1 MDKPNI
7 KPEPNEINNIK
18 SGTKRWGPT
27 KKCFRCEAPFSPQ
40 HLKECKA
47 MGITCVKCG
56 KKGHFAKCCQTRGAG
71 NFAKSRKI
79 VKAPA
84 QSIQR
89 TDEWEGSSSGSIIE
103 EDKIVLT
110 IEGGENGQFFISG
123 KINGNQFKTMVD
135 SGSPVTIFEIEEIK
149 RIMKRKTLFIRQLP
163 EDEEYVDFN
172 KRKLNRLGYVF
183 CQLEVG
189 ESKMQKARIL
199 VAERGAKSQ
208 IGRDWLNAFNYKFVS
223 PNQNEGK
230 PIICKITS
238 GTTKPNKTTKPSETT
253 KPENWNDKQNEQIK
267 LKQQFKDL
275 FEREGKLNKHK
286 VRIEF
291 KQNAKITQ
299 QKGRRVP
306 VQLQEAVQK
315 EFERLLEEGHIEK
328 VNEVTDKKFIQP
340 VVITVKKDK
349 SVKIALHARALHNE
363 IVKDKY
369 QMPNLEH
376 LVDLVA
382 EQLDN
387 KEQEKAL
394 YTSLDMRYV
403 YGQVP
408 LEEET
413 AKHCNFQIIGGK
425 ATGTY
430 RFITG
435 FYGLTIMPTEFQKAM
450 DKELANL
457 QNTYVFL
464 DDILIATTGT
474 KEKHFEA
481 VKQVL
486 KRLDN
491 ANVRLKWEECKFAEE
506 EIEWLGYKLS
516 QTGIKPINSKV

>member
-1 MDKPNI
+1 
-7 KPEPNEINNIK
+7 
-18 SGTKRWGPT
+18 
-27 KKCFRCEAPFSPQ
+27 
-40 HLKECKA
+40 
-47 MGITCVKCG
+47 
-56 KKGHFAKCCQTRGAG
+56 
-71 NFAKSRKI
+71 
-79 VKAPA
+79 
-84 QSIQR
+84 
-89 TDEWEGSSSGSIIE
+89 
-103 EDKIVLT
+103 
-110 IEGGENGQFFISG
+110 
-123 KINGNQFKTMVD
+123 MVD
-135 SGSPVTIFEIEEIK
+135 SSSPVTIFEIEEIK

-172 KRKLNRLGYVF
+172 KRKLNVLGYVF

-189 ESKMQKARIL
+189 ESKMQKASIL
-199 VAERGAKSQ
+199 VAERGAKSL

-238 GTTKPNKTTKPSETT
+238 GTTKPIKTTKPSETN

-267 LKQQFKDL
+267 LKQQFRDL

-286 VRIEF
+286 VRLEF
-291 KQNAKITQ
+291 KQIAKITQ

-315 EFERLLEEGHIEK
+315 EIERLLEEGHIEK
-328 VNEVTDKKFIQP
+328 VNEVIDKQFIQP

-349 SVKIALHARALHNE
+349 SVKIALDARALNNE

-394 YTSLDMRYV
+394 YTSLDMRYA

-413 AKHCNFQIIGGK
+413 AKHCNFQIIGCESHR
-425 ATGTY
+425 Y
-430 RFITG
+430 I
-435 FYGLTIMPTEFQKAM
+435 
-450 DKELANL
+450 
-457 QNTYVFL
+457 
-464 DDILIATTGT
+464 
-474 KEKHFEA
+474 
-481 VKQVL
+481 
-486 KRLDN
+486 
-491 ANVRLKWEECKFAEE
+491 
-506 EIEWLGYKLS
+506 
-516 QTGIKPINSKV
+516 